1 MFSGSK
7 KNDWMTCGGF
17 TIFANDIFLSSTHK
31 EIAGFPLV

>member
-7 KNDWMTCGGF
+7 KWLNGGF
-17 TIFANDIFLSSTHK
+17 AIFVNDIFLSSIHK